1 MIKNGEKM
9 MEYVYPDYYPKFSCI
24 AGRCEDTCCAG
35 WQIMIDKESLK
46 KYQKVTGSFG
56 NRLKNCIRWEDGCFD
71 QYDRRCA
78 FLNDD
83 QLCDI

>member
-1 MIKNGEKM
+1 M

-46 KYQKVTGSFG
+46 KYQ
-56 NRLKNCIRWEDGCFD
+56 RRDGKFRKPFKKL
-71 QYDRRCA
+71 YSMGGRV
-78 FLNDD
+78 F
-83 QLCDI
+83 